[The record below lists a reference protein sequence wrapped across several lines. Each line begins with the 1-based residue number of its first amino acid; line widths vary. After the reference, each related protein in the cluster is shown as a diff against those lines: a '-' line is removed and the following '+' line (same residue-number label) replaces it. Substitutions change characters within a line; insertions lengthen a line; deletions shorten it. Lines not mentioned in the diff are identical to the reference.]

1 MVVRHLP
8 YAKLGKIILL
18 VRVTS
23 VTRTYCS
30 ETGLIVKISMNA
42 KSVHIP
48 ALMIASARLRLTF
61 HILSAKIVIE
71 HAGRICM

>member
-1 MVVRHLP
+1 MKISAKEWIMVVRHLP

-48 ALMIASARLRLTF
+48 VHMIASARL
-61 HILSAKIVIE
+61 HLSSIF
-71 HAGRICM
+71 